1 MRGNGFAW
9 LRSAVATAEHRKATA
24 LTRNAQR
31 SKARTEGGL
40 MAQLSRLAKG
50 LRRAYAMSGA
60 PTVADF
66 ATAAGVSYSWLIENM
81 RKEDEPLWLRTL
93 RAVKRATGL
102 TWDEIL
108 GR

>member
-1 MRGNGFAW
+1 MAKAMRGM
-9 LRSAVATAEHRKATA
+9 AEA
-24 LTRNAQR
+24 LTRNALNDN
-31 SKARTEGGL
+31 ATTEGGL

-66 ATAAGVSYSWLIENM
+66 AAAAGVSYSWLTDNM
-81 RKEDEPLWLRTL
+81 RREDDPLWLRTL

>member
-1 MRGNGFAW
+1 
-9 LRSAVATAEHRKATA
+9 
-24 LTRNAQR
+24 
-31 SKARTEGGL
+31 

-66 ATAAGVSYSWLIENM
+66 AAAVGVSYSWLVENM
-81 RKEDEPLWLRTL
+81 KREDEPLWLRTL
-93 RAVKRATGL
+93 RAIRRATGL